1 MMEARAIS
9 KYNRQSPRKMRL
21 VIDLIRGKSVGEAY
35 AILQFSKKK
44 AAEQIDKTLRSAVAN
59 AKSKADEAGEFVDVD
74 ELYVKEAYV
83 NEGPR
88 LKRWRAAA
96 MGRAAPIQ
104 HPTSHIVV
112 VVGTGELTACHR
124 SFGRLAARPEG
135 VGSMGQKTHPRGF
148 RLGIVKP
155 WRSRWYA
162 ERTFGDLLRKTRRSA
177 STCTSAWRT
186 RRCRRSRSTASRRRS
201 W

>member
-1 MMEARAIS
+1 MEARAIS

-21 VIDLIRGKSVGEAY
+21 VIDLIRGKSVDEAY

-59 AKSKADEAGEFVDVD
+59 AKSKADDAGEFVDVD
-74 ELYVKEAYV
+74 ELVVKEAYV

-96 MGRAAPIQ
+96 MGRAAPMA

-112 VVGTGELTACHR
+112 VVGTGEGNAT
-124 SFGRLAARPEG
+124 
-135 VGSMGQKTHPRGF
+135 
-148 RLGIVKP
+148 
-155 WRSRWYA
+155 
-162 ERTFGDLLRKTRRSA
+162 A
-177 STCTSAWRT
+177 STG
-186 RRCRRSRSTASRRRS
+186 ASRRGRKEQA
-201 W
+201 